1 MDTVSEVKIENLSN
15 WLKSLR
21 LNSGTTLH
29 IPPRATSQAI
39 AGVEVKDNTE
49 VKKLERQCSIAV
61 HPVPKTVPKTTAPTP
76 KMESNADTE
85 RGSTES
91 AGE

>member
-1 MDTVSEVKIENLSN
+1 VDTVNEVTIENLTN

-21 LNSGTTLH
+21 LNSGTVLH

-39 AGVEVKDNTE
+39 AGVEVQDNPE
-49 VKKLERQCSIAV
+49 VDKLLRQSAIALHEITTSIA
-61 HPVPKTVPKTTAPTP
+61 
-76 KMESNADTE
+76 
-85 RGSTES
+85 S

>member
-39 AGVEVKDNTE
+39 AGNVFLCLRRANYGQSYISRC
-49 VKKLERQCSIAV
+49 LY
-61 HPVPKTVPKTTAPTP
+61 
-76 KMESNADTE
+76 
-85 RGSTES
+85 
-91 AGE
+91 